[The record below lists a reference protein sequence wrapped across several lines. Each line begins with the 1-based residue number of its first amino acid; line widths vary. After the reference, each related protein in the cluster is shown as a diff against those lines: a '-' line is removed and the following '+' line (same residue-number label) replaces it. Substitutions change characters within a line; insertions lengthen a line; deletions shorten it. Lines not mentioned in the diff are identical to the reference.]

1 MINQTFGPE
10 KLAENNSE
18 NGHQAALF
26 CWASM
31 NIEKYPE
38 LKWLFAIP
46 NGDLRNPIVANR
58 LKSTGVKP
66 GIPDICLLVRRGDYT
81 ALWIELKRPAGNGK
95 RAGILSD
102 KQREW
107 LFQASRCGHK
117 AVVCFGWE
125 HAVSIIIQYLEHR
138 G

>member
-1 MINQTFGPE
+1 MKVITPE

-66 GIPDICLLVRRGDYT
+66 GIPDICLLVRRGDYA
-81 ALWIELKRPAGNGK
+81 ALWIELKRPAGDGK
-95 RAGILSD
+95 RAGTLSD

-107 LFQASRCGHK
+107 LLQAIECGHK
-117 AVVCFGWE
+117 AVICLGYKDAINVIV
-125 HAVSIIIQYLEHR
+125 AYLEKE
-138 G
+138 